1 MKNPE
6 QIAKEKISSLLSLYS
21 QTHLK
26 TWLICLNVY
35 NVFMSVELY
44 SNFILL
50 MLIFLVGPYELLGF
64 IGDITIY
71 KNSETGVPEENHRP
85 TANHWQYF

>member
-1 MKNPE
+1 
-6 QIAKEKISSLLSLYS
+6 
-21 QTHLK
+21 
-26 TWLICLNVY
+26 
-35 NVFMSVELY
+35 MSVELY

-71 KNSETGVPEENHRP
+71 KNSWDPDLLNKSSQKCQEMMENVTVMVRFRFFLYLTVH
-85 TANHWQYF
+85 